1 MWVCGPA
8 GLSASYPGR
17 ALREVLG
24 SKPKSKARNSPSF
37 IIASF
42 SVLKDCCKG
51 DRGIWIPH
59 VLLGCK
65 INLIPSPGFDSR

>member
-1 MWVCGPA
+1 MCVCGPA

-17 ALREVLG
+17 VLREVLG
-24 SKPKSKARNSPSF
+24 SKPKSKTRKCASS
-37 IIASF
+37 IIACF
-42 SVLKDCCKG
+42 SVLKCCCKG

-65 INLIPSPGFDSR
+65 INLIPSPAFDTR